1 MQAQADAEAAAKA
14 MAGAVARCT
23 AAKAET
29 HTWKLRLEGTLGTLG
44 SAAEAVTRLTAAT
57 LQAADVL
64 TCQDPEVRLLGKG
77 HRSSQAAACAR
88 HLKCICMWE
97 QLCLSLLARNWMPS
111 QTSGHAQC

>member
-1 MQAQADAEAAAKA
+1 
-14 MAGAVARCT
+14 MAGAVARCS

-64 TCQDPEVRLLGKG
+64 NCQDPEVSLLRKG
-77 HRSSQAAACAR
+77 HRCSLAACAQA
-88 HLKCICMWE
+88 HLHVGSAVPLTPCKK
-97 QLCLSLLARNWMPS
+97 LDAK
-111 QTSGHAQC
+111 SGKL